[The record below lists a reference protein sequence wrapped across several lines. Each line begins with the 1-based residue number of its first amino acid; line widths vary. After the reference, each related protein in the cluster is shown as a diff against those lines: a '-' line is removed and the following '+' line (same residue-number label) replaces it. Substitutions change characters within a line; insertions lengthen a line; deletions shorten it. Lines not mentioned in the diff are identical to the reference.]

1 MSQAGN
7 NPNELAARAAAQADA
22 LLASVQAGTI
32 ADTPL
37 GITLP
42 EVVNLIG
49 MVAGAVIPGASLAG
63 FTIAQLVS
71 IGAGVAKAVPQAIE
85 AFGEI
90 KAAAQTGQRPTPEQI
105 AKWNAAADA
114 ANAAAGAAEDRVLQG
129 SGQ

>member
-1 MSQAGN
+1 MSQTGN
-7 NPNELAARAAAQADA
+7 NPNDLAARAAAQADA
-22 LLASVQAGTI
+22 LIASVRAGTI

-49 MVAGAVIPGASLAG
+49 MIAGAVIPGASLAG

-71 IGAGVAKAVPQAIE
+71 IGAGVAKAVPEAIA

-90 KAAAQTGQRPTPEQI
+90 KDAAKTGQRPTPEQV
-105 AKWNAAADA
+105 ARWNAAADA
-114 ANAAAGAAEDRVLQG
+114 ANAAAAAAEDRVLN
-129 SGQ
+129 SNSP